1 MNELTRRKISLK
13 MRGRKKSAT
22 HREHIRQALKG
33 KKKSKEHKEHISE
46 AMKNA
51 NKNPYYRLYVMVKTA
66 GAGQFPAIIRFPL
79 DKWVLQTT
87 VFIRP
92 PGGAERLPFEH
103 QRLFAFL
110 ECHHALHLRIRIG
123 AQNADFA
130 ECAFSY
136 LLHRTR
142 NLN

>member
-51 NKNPYYRLYVMVKTA
+51 NKNPYYRLYSSVHREVLK
-66 GAGQFPAIIRFPL
+66 GFPSRTNGFS
-79 DKWVLQTT
+79 
-87 VFIRP
+87 
-92 PGGAERLPFEH
+92 PF
-103 QRLFAFL
+103 
-110 ECHHALHLRIRIG
+110 
-123 AQNADFA
+123 
-130 ECAFSY
+130 
-136 LLHRTR
+136 
-142 NLN
+142 